1 MAFIIRFSNLPFL
14 QRSAGNTLITVVAF
28 HYGRREKARLR
39 QCVRYGLLYAAG
51 LMLIV
56 TVLFQLFA
64 APISGLFQS
73 DSAAGKCSSFACG
86 LCVSVRW
93 AMCLWESL
101 C

>member
-1 MAFIIRFSNLPFL
+1 MS
-14 QRSAGNTLITVVAF
+14 NTLITVVAF

-64 APISGLFQS
+64 APISGLF
-73 DSAAGKCSSFACG
+73 
-86 LCVSVRW
+86 
-93 AMCLWESL
+93 ESL
-101 C
+101 KDKDPSYYYSDVLIPNGKTLKDFIGG